1 MGVSFRVYG
10 VAQPAGSK
18 KAIVRGGRALVID
31 DNAKATPWKKR
42 VAEHAALAIRGR
54 DPLEGALVFRAEFHL
69 PRPKGHLGAR
79 GLVAS
84 RFGAGAPR
92 SFAPGP
98 VLKLARAVEDALT
111 GVVYA
116 DDAQIV
122 TEVIEKH
129 YALSAPYVDVAVEV
143 EELAEAVLF

>member
-79 GLVAS
+79 GLVKPS
-84 RFGAGAPR
+84 APAR
-92 SFAPGP
+92 PIVRP
-98 VLKLARAVEDALT
+98 DVLKLARAVEDALT